1 MNPFEQYLAV
11 LAEAAPTAEK
21 YLPDSA
27 GKTVSGL
34 QQRVEDNRIRIMLFG
49 AYNAGK
55 STLLNALVGEEAA
68 RVGDIPT
75 TDQVDKYDWEGHVLL
90 DTPGVNAPIEHQQVS
105 EAELERT
112 DLVLFVMRQEDQ
124 DSKDSI
130 ERLFKLLKAGR
141 PLFLLLN
148 YEDSD
153 ELVVRQ
159 IREKLSK
166 TLADSSDR
174 YGYDLDALAQVPVMP
189 LNAKVALKARLDC
202 KEKLREISG
211 YDDFIL
217 RFTDWLRQYDERT
230 KRLELVRDR
239 VQRELLTPVR
249 QAIVSKLPDGE
260 SDGDTLSQQISHFQR
275 EEGIL
280 RDASHNKARTE
291 INLHR
296 PELSAALDGDA
307 SEQAVIAAVTR
318 VAEDVAQATS
328 TWLDREIELSI
339 EKSLRASLRTG
350 GVDIPDVRN
359 SRASSSFLL
368 DTATET
374 ALSGI
379 KKGATPENV
388 KRLLLLGRKLKIPG
402 LKGRWEKT
410 FGKWAGKAGPVIQV
424 AIGAVEVGLAHRAQE
439 IANGQALN
447 AAMQRNQWVEGV
459 CTDMLSSLTQNIDS
473 YLRSSFEALLEP
485 LNQEKEALL
494 GAAKE
499 VERDLLAWDEFVERV
514 QAARF

>member
-1 MNPFEQYLAV
+1 MNPFEKYLAV
-11 LAEAAPTAEK
+11 LGEAAPTAEK

-27 GKTVSGL
+27 GNIVCGL

-55 STLLNALVGEEAA
+55 STLLNALVGHEAA

-130 ERLFKLLKAGR
+130 ERLFRLLKAGR

-159 IREKLSK
+159 IRDKLSK
-166 TLADSSDR
+166 TLAESAIR
-174 YGYDLDALAQVPVMP
+174 YSYDLDALAQVPVMQ
-189 LNAKVALKARLDC
+189 LNAKVALRARLEG
-202 KEKLREISG
+202 KEKLRDISG

-217 RFTDWLRQYDERT
+217 RFTDWLRQYDEET
-230 KRLELVRDR
+230 QRLELLRDR
-239 VQRELLTPVR
+239 VQRELIAPVR
-249 QAIVSKLPDGE
+249 EAIVSKLPDGE
-260 SDGDTLSQQISHFQR
+260 SSGDVLSRQISHFQR
-275 EEGIL
+275 EETIL
-280 RDASHNKARTE
+280 RDSSHNKARAE
-291 INLHR
+291 INLRR
-296 PELSAALDGDA
+296 PALSAALDGDT

-318 VAEDVAQATS
+318 VAEDVAEATS

-339 EKSLRASLRTG
+339 EKSLRASLQAG
-350 GVDIPDVRN
+350 GVDIPSVKN

-368 DTATET
+368 DMTTET
-374 ALSGI
+374 AINGI

-388 KRLLLLGRKLKIPG
+388 KRILLLGRKLKIPG
-402 LKGRWEKT
+402 LKGRWDKT
-410 FGKWAGKAGPVIQV
+410 LGRWAGKAGPVIQV
-424 AIGAVEVGLAHRAQE
+424 VIAVAEVGLAHRAQE
-439 IANGQALN
+439 NANGQALN
-447 AAMQRNQWVEGV
+447 AAMQRNQWVDGV
-459 CTDMLSSLTQNIDS
+459 CAEMLSSLTRNIDS
-473 YLRSSFEALLEP
+473 YLRSSFEGLLAP
-485 LNQEKEALL
+485 LKQEKEALR
-494 GAAKE
+494 GAANN
-499 VERDLLAWDEFVERV
+499 VERDLLAWDELAERV
-514 QAARF
+514 QGARF